1 MRDLFEFLELELVP
15 VPDHPYRKVLIDYGP
30 PDERGGRKIR
40 EVTAPDPW
48 TPKALD
54 ALTRLHKAKLPLTAA
69 GLMKWLKAGNAE
81 KCSHRTLID
90 AVVVIHAR
98 GDAGLEETTFKD
110 GIYIDKIIHN
120 RLVAMGCGWMSI
132 S

>member
-1 MRDLFEFLELELVP
+1 MRDLFEFLELRLVE
-15 VPDHPYRKVLIDYGP
+15 VPDHPYRQVLIDYGP

-40 EVTAPDPW
+40 AVTAPDPW
-48 TPKALD
+48 TPKALE
-54 ALTRLHKAKLPLTAA
+54 ALTRLHKAKLPLTTA

-81 KCSHRTLID
+81 TCSHRTLID
-90 AVVVIHAR
+90 AIDVIHAR
-98 GDAGLEETTFKD
+98 DAAGLDDPTSAGFV
-110 GIYIDKIIHN
+110 YIDKIIHN